1 MDQGSDDIRQTIDST
16 RAALDEKLDTL
27 EHKARQTFD
36 LNHQVSERP
45 WLMLGAAL
53 AAGYVLG
60 TMGDSDEPEQRW
72 SGVPATTTDYN
83 QHAQQAYNSNYNGSY
98 NSGPS
103 TTDKIKSTA
112 DSFLS
117 QFDDEID
124 MLKTAAITTLT
135 NFLRDSIKEVA
146 PALGRQLDQTMR
158 ERGYDTS
165 PSYGGS
171 VSSAPGASH
180 SELSGASKYYDV
192 RESSSTVNHE
202 SIPET
207 TYQQSNMADRDAE
220 HATPYYPPGSSGNRE
235 RSIGDTTTY

>member
-1 MDQGSDDIRQTIDST
+1 MDQRSDYIRQNIDDT
-16 RAALDEKLDTL
+16 RASLDEKLDTL
-27 EHKARQTFD
+27 ETKARETFD
-36 LNHQVSERP
+36 LKHQVSERP
-45 WLMLGAAL
+45 WMMLGAAV

-60 TMGDSDEPEQRW
+60 SLGGNDEPQRW
-72 SGVPATTTDYN
+72 HGQPATTTDYN
-83 QHAQQAYNSNYNGSY
+83 QHAQHSY
-98 NSGPS
+98 SAEPS
-103 TTDKIKSTA
+103 MGEKVKSSA

-135 NFLRDSIKEVA
+135 TFLRDSIKEYV
-146 PALGRQLDQTMR
+146 PALGHQLDQTMR
-158 ERGYDTS
+158 SRGYDTS
-165 PSYGGS
+165 SSYGRS
-171 VSSAPGASH
+171 VSSAPGASR

-192 RESSSTVNHE
+192 RESPTTTNHE

-235 RSIGDTTTY
+235 RSVGDDRTRY